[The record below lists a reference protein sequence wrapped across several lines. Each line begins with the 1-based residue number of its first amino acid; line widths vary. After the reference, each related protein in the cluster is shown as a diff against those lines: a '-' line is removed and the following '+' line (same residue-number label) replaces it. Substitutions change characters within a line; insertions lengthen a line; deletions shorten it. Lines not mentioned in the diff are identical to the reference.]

1 MSSTLAARPQAP
13 ATTGSSLVVRV
24 VLGLV
29 AGALVA
35 ASLFLP
41 LWQARL
47 EAPQYPGGLTVVA
60 YGDEMAGDVEEV
72 DILNHYVGMRA
83 FDPADV
89 PEMALW
95 PLAVGLGLA
104 AVVVAT
110 MAGRRWPGRLAR
122 LGLWMLPVGV
132 LADIQFRLYQYG
144 HDLDPGAAL
153 RIPEFTPLVVGPTKV
168 WNFVTWSR
176 PGAGLVAIVAAA
188 ALLSFGPG
196 LVERVRARP
205 RTSTPAAAAGAL
217 VAVVGLALTGPG
229 ATQAVAATD
238 LAAMLESAQPGD
250 VVVVPPGHHFGNFVV
265 DVPVTLR
272 GEGGPMLM
280 GPGTGTTL
288 TVRAAGTVVEG
299 LHVHGSG
306 PGPTGSPSGIRIEAD
321 DVTVTSTTVEGTYVG
336 IAVVGADRVRLTDN
350 HIIGRT
356 QTPLVDDGHAVEDDL
371 DTSGTPGTGASSTVG
386 ATGHEGHGAT
396 HGGVRAA
403 GLDRGDAISI
413 HESRGVL
420 VRGNQIEG
428 ARDGVFITFGDEV
441 LVDAN
446 EVRDSR
452 YAVHSMYADD
462 LVIAENTFVGN
473 LSGAVLMYGGPV
485 LALRNH
491 VEANRSLST
500 GFGILLKDVEAAHV
514 EQNTLAYNR
523 VGIHLDGPTGD
534 DGPVVHAN
542 TVARNDV
549 GVALLPTARGVFS
562 ANSFADNHVQVQ
574 PKGSGVAGKSEWSDR
589 GFGNYWS
596 TYRGYELFEGKGA
609 VEHREGGTS
618 DRLLDRAP
626 VLTAIATSPAFRILD
641 AVEQRW
647 MRSDPVLVD
656 RLPLTRPAVPVLGTA
671 PAQPPGVGL
680 AASAIG
686 IVLLGVAA
694 GTVVRLRA
702 RRPRRQAAP
711 LEIAHVHA

>member
-1 MSSTLAARPQAP
+1 MSSTLAARSQAP

-24 VLGLV
+24 ALGLV
-29 AGALVA
+29 AGALVVS
-35 ASLFLP
+35 SLFLP

-60 YGDEMAGDVEEV
+60 YGDEVAGDVEEV

-83 FDPADV
+83 FNPEDV
-89 PEMALW
+89 TEMALW
-95 PLAVGLGLA
+95 PLAVGVGLA

-110 MAGRRWPGRLAR
+110 LAGRRWPGRLAR
-122 LGLWMLPVGV
+122 FGLWMLPIGV
-132 LADIQFRLYQYG
+132 LVDIQFRLYQYG

-176 PGAGLVAIVAAA
+176 PGMGLVAIAAGA
-188 ALLSFGPG
+188 ALLTFGPG
-196 LVERVRARP
+196 LVERVRARRRSP
-205 RTSTPAAAAGAL
+205 SSLTGAAGALAAVVAVMVAGVGATPAAAAA
-217 VAVVGLALTGPG
+217 
-229 ATQAVAATD
+229 D
-238 LAAMLESAQPGD
+238 LAEMLASAQPGD

-272 GEGGPMLM
+272 GERGPMLM

-288 TVRAAGTVVEG
+288 TIRAPGTTVEG

-321 DVTVTSTTVEGTYVG
+321 DVTVTSTTVEGAYVG

-350 HIIGRT
+350 HIVGRA
-356 QTPLVDDGHAVEDDL
+356 QTPLVDDGHAVEDDP
-371 DTSGTPGTGASSTVG
+371 DVAGASADG
-386 ATGHEGHGAT
+386 AGHEGHGDA
-396 HGGVRAA
+396 HGDVRSA

-420 VRGNQIEG
+420 VRGNRIED

-441 LVDAN
+441 LVDSN
-446 EVRDSR
+446 EVRGSR

-500 GFGILLKDVEAAHV
+500 GFGILLKDVESAHV
-514 EQNTLAYNR
+514 EHNTLAYNR
-523 VGIHLDGPTGD
+523 VGIHLDGPTGE

-596 TYRGYELFEGKGA
+596 NYRGYELFEGKGA

-618 DRLLDRAP
+618 DRMLDRAP

-647 MRSDPVLVD
+647 MRSDPVVVD
-656 RLPLTRPAVPVLGTA
+656 RLPLTRPAVPVLVAA
-671 PAQPPGVGL
+671 PGPPPGIRLV
-680 AASAIG
+680 ASAIG
-686 IVLLGVAA
+686 IAVLGVAA
-694 GTVVRLRA
+694 ATVARLRV
-702 RRPRRQAAP
+702 RRPRPDASS